1 MKIAI
6 CDDEKVSR
14 DNVVNC
20 IEDYIHDRKAGF
32 DYEVFE
38 SYTEFKDRIDEFN
51 VFIMDYEVPEID
63 GMTFARMIREKYG
76 ENKGI
81 IFVTSFESIVYETFE
96 VRALRF
102 LVKPLQKEKFYEAL
116 DAYLKTNVVTKRLT
130 VKSEGRTEV
139 VDSCDIYYIE
149 VMRKDIYI
157 YLENDTVSCRDTID
171 SIEKQLAGLGFFRS
185 NRSFIVNLDKV
196 KEFDK
201 SEITL
206 INGDTVPLST
216 RIYSDFKREMVRFS
230 SKKA

>member
-1 MKIAI
+1 MKVAI

-14 DNVVNC
+14 DSVVSC
-20 IEDYIHDRKAGF
+20 IEDYIHDRKAEF

-102 LVKPLQKEKFYEAL
+102 LVKPLKKEKFFEAM
-116 DAYLKTNVVTKRLT
+116 DAYLKTNIVTKRIT
-130 VKSEGRTEV
+130 VKSDGKIEAI
-139 VDSCDIYYIE
+139 DSSDIYYVE
-149 VMRKDIYI
+149 VMRKDLFIYR
-157 YLENDTVSCRDTID
+157 ENDAVSCRETID
-171 SIEKQLAGLGFFRS
+171 SLEKELEGFGFFRS
-185 NRSFIVNLDKV
+185 NRSFLVNLDKV
-196 KEFDK
+196 QTFDK
-201 SEITL
+201 SVITL
-206 INGDTVPLST
+206 KNGDTVPLST
-216 RIYSDFKREMVRFS
+216 RIYTDFKREIVKHS
-230 SKKA
+230 TKNL